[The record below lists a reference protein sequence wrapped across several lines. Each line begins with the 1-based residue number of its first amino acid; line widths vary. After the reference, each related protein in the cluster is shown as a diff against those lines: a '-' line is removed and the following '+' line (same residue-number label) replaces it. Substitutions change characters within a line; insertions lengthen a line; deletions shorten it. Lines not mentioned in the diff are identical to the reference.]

1 MGDVSK
7 TIHLGIDGLRKASG
21 EKGKAGS
28 ITSDLST
35 GKVGPGGGMN
45 TGGGSSESRSGSKGG
60 YMKSGPTSRGTSSI
74 RGGKVS
80 KRRTAPRAPGGPRR
94 P

>member
-21 EKGKAGS
+21 EKGSAKS

-35 GKVGPGGGMN
+35 AKAGPGGGMN
-45 TGGGSSESRSGSKGG
+45 TGGGSSESRTGSIGG
-60 YMKSGPTSRGTSSI
+60 YMKSGPTSRGASSI
-74 RGGKVS
+74 RGQKPTS
-80 KRRTAPRAPGGPRR
+80 KRRVAPRPGRR